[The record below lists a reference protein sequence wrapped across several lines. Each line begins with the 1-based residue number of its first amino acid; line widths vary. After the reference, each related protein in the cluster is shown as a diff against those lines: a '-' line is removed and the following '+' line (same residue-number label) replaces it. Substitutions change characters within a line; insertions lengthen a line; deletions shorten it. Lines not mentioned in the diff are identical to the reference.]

1 MCGFAGIMNYTEEP
15 QNERNLHEMSDVI
28 RHRGPDD
35 EGFYLDGRV
44 GFAFRRLSVIDI
56 EGGHQ
61 PMSKEKYVIVYNGE
75 IYNYKIIRKELER
88 CGYCFATQ
96 SDTEVVLTAYCEWG
110 VEALSK
116 FNGVWALAIWDKEEK
131 TLFLSRDRVG
141 VKPLY
146 WARTKEKLFFSSEIK
161 AVLEAGFPAEI
172 NNANLA
178 EFFHFGHM
186 SGAATMFKNVYA
198 LLPGTWMKAS
208 RDGSTDGRYWDVGND
223 AVSSSCSEN
232 ETKKEV
238 LDLLTDSV
246 RFQLIS
252 DVPVGTLL
260 SGGVDSSLLS
270 LIANGSM
277 DEDTLRTYCMKMA
290 EAEYDESKYAQEAAI
305 VCGSMHHTVSVSKED
320 YINLLP
326 YVAWLHDEPINFSN
340 ALYMLCVCQHARKDN
355 TKVLLSGEGADEL
368 FGGYLRYSKT
378 LKRVIESQNGFS
390 RKELSVLGSAVYGFD
405 KVRRLIGTVE
415 WENPWRTQCYE
426 RFQNLPE
433 RDLLMRMDQ
442 RTRLVSLLYRQDR
455 MSMGVGVETRVP
467 FLDHRLIELA
477 NCIPAKF
484 KFTENDQKILLKNV
498 ALNMGFTQDAICRP
512 KVGFPTPVEDWIRQ
526 NELCPFVDYIGRGDS
541 SASEYYD
548 INYARRLM
556 EENHDRRGNHDTI
569 LWLLLS
575 FEIWAR
581 VFVDK
586 TLDVKKRYEL

>member
-1 MCGFAGIMNYTEEP
+1 
-15 QNERNLHEMSDVI
+15 
-28 RHRGPDD
+28 
-35 EGFYLDGRV
+35 
-44 GFAFRRLSVIDI
+44 
-56 EGGHQ
+56 
-61 PMSKEKYVIVYNGE
+61 
-75 IYNYKIIRKELER
+75 
-88 CGYCFATQ
+88 
-96 SDTEVVLTAYCEWG
+96 
-110 VEALSK
+110 
-116 FNGVWALAIWDKEEK
+116 
-131 TLFLSRDRVG
+131 
-141 VKPLY
+141 
-146 WARTKEKLFFSSEIK
+146 
-161 AVLEAGFPAEI
+161 
-172 NNANLA
+172 
-178 EFFHFGHM
+178 
-186 SGAATMFKNVYA
+186 
-198 LLPGTWMKAS
+198 
-208 RDGSTDGRYWDVGND
+208 
-223 AVSSSCSEN
+223 
-232 ETKKEV
+232 
-238 LDLLTDSV
+238 
-246 RFQLIS
+246 
-252 DVPVGTLL
+252 
-260 SGGVDSSLLS
+260 
-270 LIANGSM
+270 
-277 DEDTLRTYCMKMA
+277 
-290 EAEYDESKYAQEAAI
+290 
-305 VCGSMHHTVSVSKED
+305 
-320 YINLLP
+320 
-326 YVAWLHDEPINFSN
+326 
-340 ALYMLCVCQHARKDN
+340 MLCVCQHARKDN